1 MVELTLPTVLGLAA
15 ADAVNPCELAVLAL
29 ALIAILTRFPRERKK
44 VLQVGLAF
52 AFAIFLMYFVY
63 GLILINIFK
72 GLTQIA
78 SIKLWLYKALGVIGI
93 ILGLLNIKDSFA
105 YGAFGM
111 VTEVPKKWR
120 PTMKNIISGITSMKG
135 AFIAGLIVALFLTP
149 CTIGPYIICC
159 GLLEPLSIIETI
171 PWLLIY
177 NIIFVLP
184 MIAITLIIYFGFTTI
199 DVVYGWRE
207 KNIKLLHLVAGI
219 ILTIIGIALLF
230 GWVYQ

>member
-1 MVELTLPTVLGLAA
+1 MVALTLPTVLGLAA
-15 ADAVNPCELAVLAL
+15 ADAVNPCELAVLTL

-52 AFAIFLMYFVY
+52 TLAIFLMYIIY
-63 GLILINIFK
+63 GLLLINIFK
-72 GLTQIA
+72 GLTQIP

-93 ILGLLNIKDSFA
+93 ILGLLNIKDFFA
-105 YGAFGM
+105 YGALGM

-120 PTMKNIISGITSMKG
+120 PSMKNIISGITSAKG
-135 AFIAGLIVALFLTP
+135 AFITGLIVALFLTP
-149 CTIGPYIICC
+149 CTMGPYIICC

-207 KNIKLLHLVAGI
+207 RNIKLLHLIAGI
-219 ILTIIGIALLF
+219 ILVIIGLALLF
-230 GWVYQ
+230 GWLY